1 MTLKEAMSTRPDDV
15 GHAGARKAS
24 AEDITFLMVGCQ
36 RCGSTWLYEA
46 LKEHPEVFVPA
57 SKQTH
62 YFDEPADKNL
72 DWYLRHFDD
81 LEPKHKAVGE
91 VATGYCLPTAIPLMA
106 RDFPDIKIIMAM
118 RNPPD
123 RAFSYYRSR
132 APNED
137 WRNFDDALDKNP
149 GLISRGQYID
159 QIELL
164 LKFYD
169 RHNMLF
175 LFYDDLKK
183 NEREYLKVVYDF
195 LGVDPTFEPSVIGN
209 PVRAAMFPR
218 LRRLLR
224 RLGLTPIVDLIN
236 TSWVGDVIRRVVGK
250 KRKNH
255 KVTQKI
261 PADIRQKLQ
270 AHFHPYN
277 ERLAKFSGRDLSN
290 WSS

>member
-1 MTLKEAMSTRPDDV
+1 MTLKEAISARPDDV
-15 GHAGARKAS
+15 AHADARKAT

-36 RCGSTWLYEA
+36 RCGSTWVYEA
-46 LKEHPEVFVPA
+46 LKEHPEILLPDE
-57 SKQTH
+57 KQTH
-62 YFDEPADKNL
+62 YFDEPDGKDL
-72 DWYLRHFDD
+72 EWYLGHYDGI
-81 LEPKHKAVGE
+81 EPEHKAVGE
-91 VATGYCLPTAIPLMA
+91 VATSYCLPEAIPLMA
-106 RDFPDIKIIMAM
+106 KEFPDIKIIMAM
-118 RNPPD
+118 RNPAE
-123 RAFSYYRSR
+123 RANSFYRSR
-132 APNED
+132 APHED
-137 WRNFDDALDKNP
+137 WKNFDDALTKAP
-149 GLISRGQYID
+149 GIISRGQYID

-164 LKFYD
+164 LQYYD
-169 RHNMLF
+169 RGNILF

-183 NEREYLKVVYDF
+183 DERSYLNEVYTF

-224 RLGLTPIVDLIN
+224 KLRLTPIVDLIN
-236 TSWVGDVIRRVVGK
+236 TSWVGDAIRRVVGK
-250 KRKNH
+250 KRKTR
-255 KVTQKI
+255 KETQKI